1 MKALVIAVDGFAS
14 CGKSTLAR
22 DLALALGYRY
32 IDSGA
37 MYRAVTYLMLKEG
50 LPPFESPELERLLR
64 GLNLQFRSVDGLNK
78 LLVNHIELTTEL
90 RSKAVNTAVS
100 PVSALPSVRNA
111 MVALQRGYDDG
122 QGLTMDGRD
131 IGTHV
136 FPNADLK
143 IFVSARPEIRAARR
157 QAELVAAGDTSWTLE
172 EILQNQAERDFIDS
186 NREFAPLRRAEDAVD
201 LDNSDLSR
209 QDQLKWA
216 LDMVQRRQGL

>member
-1 MKALVIAVDGFAS
+1 VKALVVAVDGFAS

-50 LPPFESPELERLLR
+50 LSPNESPELDRLLNE
-64 GLNLQFRSVDGLNK
+64 LNLQFRSVNGLNK

-100 PVSALPSVRNA
+100 PVSALPSVRKA

-157 QAELVAAGDTSWTLE
+157 QAELVAAGDSSWTLE

-209 QDQLKWA
+209 HDQLKWA
-216 LDMVQRRQGL
+216 LEMVQRRLSL

>member
-1 MKALVIAVDGFAS
+1 MKALVVAVDGFAS

-50 LPPFESPELERLLR
+50 LSPNESPELDRLLNE
-64 GLNLQFRSVDGLNK
+64 LNLQFRSVNGLNK

-100 PVSALPSVRNA
+100 PVSALPSVRKA

-157 QAELVAAGDTSWTLE
+157 QAELVAAGDSSWTLE

-186 NREFAPLRRAEDAVD
+186 HREFAPLRRAEDAVD

-216 LDMVQRRQGL
+216 LEMVQRRQGL

>member
-1 MKALVIAVDGFAS
+1 MKALVVAVDGFAS

-50 LPPFESPELERLLR
+50 LSPNESPELDRLLNE
-64 GLNLQFRSVDGLNK
+64 LNLQFRSVNGLNK

-100 PVSALPSVRNA
+100 PVSALPSVRKA

-157 QAELVAAGDTSWTLE
+157 QAELVAAGDSSWTLE

-186 NREFAPLRRAEDAVD
+186 NREFAPLCRAEDAVD

-209 QDQLKWA
+209 HDQLKWA
-216 LDMVQRRQGL
+216 LEMVQRRLSL

>member
-1 MKALVIAVDGFAS
+1 MKALVVAVDGFAS

-50 LPPFESPELERLLR
+50 LSPNESPELDRLLNE
-64 GLNLQFRSVDGLNK
+64 LNLQFRSVNGLNK

-100 PVSALPSVRNA
+100 PVSALPSVRKA

-157 QAELVAAGDTSWTLE
+157 QAELVAAGDSSWTLE

-209 QDQLKWA
+209 HDQLKWA
-216 LDMVQRRQGL
+216 LEMVQRRLSL

>member
-1 MKALVIAVDGFAS
+1 MKALIVAVDGFAS

-50 LPPFESPELERLLR
+50 LSPNESPELERLLR
-64 GLNLQFRSVDGLNK
+64 GLNLQFRSIDGLNK

-100 PVSALPSVRNA
+100 PVSALPSVRKA

-157 QAELVAAGDTSWTLE
+157 QAELVAAGDSSWTLE

-209 QDQLKWA
+209 HDQLKWA
-216 LDMVQRRQGL
+216 LEMVQRRLSL